1 VGDFAIKLA
10 RSSNIHPIITIA
22 GQCKGSVSSFVD
34 PIKGDVVLGYRDGT
48 KAVSASIRKLGLDI
62 KYRFDVIST
71 LEFSEL
77 VGSLWNAKA
86 GKLVEVT
93 GQNKPTEGIL
103 AGVEQFHVVTPYM
116 WNPKCPE
123 SKEGKTGLKIRH
135 REFGFMMFK
144 WLGYAPPEGLIEGH
158 PYGIVPS
165 DLEGVSTMMK
175 NMKGGINK
183 RVKYMV
189 RIADTKG
196 I

>member
-1 VGDFAIKLA
+1 
-10 RSSNIHPIITIA
+10 
-22 GQCKGSVSSFVD
+22 
-34 PIKGDVVLGYRDGT
+34 
-48 KAVSASIRKLGLDI
+48 
-62 KYRFDVIST
+62 
-71 LEFSEL
+71 
-77 VGSLWNAKA
+77 
-86 GKLVEVT
+86 
-93 GQNKPTEGIL
+93 
-103 AGVEQFHVVTPYM
+103 M